1 MRGRVG
7 GVKQDVTPHRED
19 AGDEA
24 WGRMAGMVEKSK
36 RGPDLEAVPGTPRTS
51 TGASDDAHAEA
62 GSRARPPAA
71 AKARPA
77 PAKGGA
83 GTPAA
88 RKPKLGAERPG
99 ERKAAANPA
108 GAEGPAAATPE
119 GQRAKGQKTGAAME
133 GAGASLAALGVG
145 AGHPADGQTPPAMK
159 KQRFVE
165 RIAGSTGVKKKD
177 AKAVIEAT
185 LALMGEALSSG
196 AELNLPPLGKL
207 KVTRAREDGAAGVL
221 VLKLRRGAGAEAKAP
236 EQGLAE
242 D

>member
-1 MRGRVG
+1 
-7 GVKQDVTPHRED
+7 
-19 AGDEA
+19 
-24 WGRMAGMVEKSK
+24 MVEKSK
-36 RGPDLEAVPGTPRTS
+36 LGPDEEAVPGTPRASTVTS
-51 TGASDDAHAEA
+51 EEAHATA
-62 GSRARPPAA
+62 GSRARSPAA
-71 AKARPA
+71 AKAPPG

-83 GTPAA
+83 EKPAA
-88 RKPKLGAERPG
+88 RKPGAERPG

-119 GQRAKGQKTGAAME
+119 GQMAKGQKTGAATG
-133 GAGASLAALGVG
+133 GAGAGPAALGVG
-145 AGHPADGQTPPAMK
+145 AGHLAEGQTPPAMK
-159 KQRFVE
+159 KQRLVE

-207 KVTRAREDGAAGVL
+207 KVTRVREDGAAGVL

-242 D
+242 DEDTD